1 MAQLVFLLCFVCVL
15 PLLMTMFSWH
25 FTGDARKCWQQKPEE
40 VLQLARLT
48 LPFSAAVIGGVVFYG
63 FSLYAVVHYWMMMN
77 EMVEPS
83 EVEVHRTLFQ
93 LYCLVLSLPT
103 AVLFTVWGYRQWF
116 VVRQF
121 FGVGLDR
128 RPKSENS

>member
-1 MAQLVFLLCFVCVL
+1 MAQFLFLLCFVFIL

-48 LPFSAAVIGGVVFYG
+48 LPFSAAVIGGAVFYG
-63 FSLYAVVHYWMMMN
+63 FSFYAVVHYWMLMH
-77 EMVEPS
+77 EMIEPS
-83 EVEVHRTLFQ
+83 QLEVQRTLFQ
-93 LYCLVLSLPT
+93 LYCLVLSLPI

-116 VVRQF
+116 GVRQF
-121 FGVGLDR
+121 FGIGLENR
-128 RPKSENS
+128 SKPENS